1 MAKVKNKKR
10 EDGRLQSKVYIGN
23 VDGKAKYKY
32 VYAQTQKELEKK
44 VLEVKIS
51 LGKGINVS
59 AQNDTFGEWLEQW
72 LKLKK
77 VEISDKKYKSY
88 LYKKSY
94 LKNILNIPVSKI
106 RTQDLQN
113 IILDNMHLS
122 EYTLNQ
128 IKGMCSQIIQL
139 AIDNRVLDYNPA
151 KAVKIPRLNNN
162 IKNLRR
168 ALTEEEQQWIINTP
182 HKAQLPAMI
191 MMFAG
196 LRRGE
201 VIPLLWS
208 DIDLNNGTIQVNKSV
223 ENINGVLK
231 IKNSL
236 KSEAG
241 KRIVY
246 IPDILINYLKPLK
259 PSKGNELV
267 CTSAKGIML
276 TDDSW
281 RSMWDS
287 YLTELNLKYG
297 DFSNYKDFNVPKSKF
312 APVKIPFVI
321 PRFTAHWLRHTFITM
336 LYMAGI
342 DVLTA
347 KEQAG
352 HSDIKTTMSIY
363 THLDNKYKAK
373 TMNKLNDYLNGC
385 QTGVSDV

>member
-106 RTQDLQN
+106 RTQDFQN

-151 KAVKIPRLNNN
+151 KAVKIPRLNKN

-336 LYMAGI
+336 LYMAGV

-363 THLDNKYKAK
+363 THLDNKYKSK

-385 QTGVSDV
+385 QIGVSDV

>member
-94 LKNILNIPVSKI
+94 LKNILNIPITKI
-106 RTQDLQN
+106 RTQDFQN

-151 KAVKIPRLNNN
+151 KAVKIPRLNKN

-336 LYMAGI
+336 LYMAGV

-363 THLDNKYKAK
+363 THLDNKYKSK

-385 QTGVSDV
+385 QIGVSDV

>member
-231 IKNSL
+231 VKKSL

-336 LYMAGI
+336 LYMAGV

-352 HSDIKTTMSIY
+352 HSDIKTTMAIY

-385 QTGVSDV
+385 QIGVSDV

>member
-94 LKNILNIPVSKI
+94 LKNILNIPITKI
-106 RTQDLQN
+106 RTQDFQN

-151 KAVKIPRLNNN
+151 KAVKIPRLNKN

-336 LYMAGI
+336 LYMAGV

-363 THLDNKYKAK
+363 THLDNKYKSK

-385 QTGVSDV
+385 HIGVSDV

>member
-231 IKNSL
+231 VKKSL

-336 LYMAGI
+336 LYMAGV

-352 HSDIKTTMSIY
+352 HSDIKTTMAIY

-385 QTGVSDV
+385 QIGVSNV

>member
-44 VLEVKIS
+44 VLEVKVS

-231 IKNSL
+231 VKKSL

-336 LYMAGI
+336 LYMAGV

-352 HSDIKTTMSIY
+352 HSDIKTTMAIY

-385 QTGVSDV
+385 QIGVSDV

>member
-231 IKNSL
+231 VKKSL

-259 PSKGNELV
+259 PSKSNELV

-336 LYMAGI
+336 LYMAGV

-352 HSDIKTTMSIY
+352 HSDIKTTMAIY

-385 QTGVSDV
+385 QIGVSDV

>member
-139 AIDNRVLDYNPA
+139 AID
-151 KAVKIPRLNNN
+151 
-162 IKNLRR
+162 
-168 ALTEEEQQWIINTP
+168 
-182 HKAQLPAMI
+182 
-191 MMFAG
+191 
-196 LRRGE
+196 
-201 VIPLLWS
+201 LL
-208 DIDLNNGTIQVNKSV
+208 
-223 ENINGVLK
+223 
-231 IKNSL
+231 
-236 KSEAG
+236 
-241 KRIVY
+241 
-246 IPDILINYLKPLK
+246 ILLLF
-259 PSKGNELV
+259 LFFH
-267 CTSAKGIML
+267 L
-276 TDDSW
+276 
-281 RSMWDS
+281 
-287 YLTELNLKYG
+287 
-297 DFSNYKDFNVPKSKF
+297 
-312 APVKIPFVI
+312 FV
-321 PRFTAHWLRHTFITM
+321 F
-336 LYMAGI
+336 
-342 DVLTA
+342 
-347 KEQAG
+347 Q
-352 HSDIKTTMSIY
+352 
-363 THLDNKYKAK
+363 
-373 TMNKLNDYLNGC
+373 
-385 QTGVSDV
+385 

>member
-32 VYAQTQKELEKK
+32 VYAKTQKELEKK
-44 VLEVKIS
+44 ILEVKIS
-51 LGKGINVS
+51 LGKGINIS

-72 LKLKK
+72 LRLKK

>member
-151 KAVKIPRLNNN
+151 KAVKIPRLNKN

-231 IKNSL
+231 VKKSL

-259 PSKGNELV
+259 PSKSNELV

-336 LYMAGI
+336 LYMAGV

-352 HSDIKTTMSIY
+352 HSDIKTTMAIY

-385 QTGVSDV
+385 QIGVSDV

>member
-231 IKNSL
+231 VKKSL

-287 YLTELNLKYG
+287 YLTE
-297 DFSNYKDFNVPKSKF
+297 
-312 APVKIPFVI
+312 
-321 PRFTAHWLRHTFITM
+321 T
-336 LYMAGI
+336 
-342 DVLTA
+342 
-347 KEQAG
+347 
-352 HSDIKTTMSIY
+352 
-363 THLDNKYKAK
+363 
-373 TMNKLNDYLNGC
+373 
-385 QTGVSDV
+385 

>member
-1 MAKVKNKKR
+1 MA
-10 EDGRLQSKVYIGN
+10 G
-23 VDGKAKYKY
+23 
-32 VYAQTQKELEKK
+32 
-44 VLEVKIS
+44 
-51 LGKGINVS
+51 
-59 AQNDTFGEWLEQW
+59 QW

-94 LKNILNIPVSKI
+94 MKNIFNIPIAKI

-139 AIDNRVLDYNPA
+139 AIDNRILDYNPA

-162 IKNLRR
+162 SKNLRR

-223 ENINGVLK
+223 ENVNGVLK

-259 PSKGNELV
+259 PSKSNELV

-297 DFSNYKDFNVPKSKF
+297 DFSNCKDFTIPKSKF

-336 LYMAGI
+336 LYMAGV
-342 DVLTA
+342 DVMTA

-352 HSDIKTTMSIY
+352 HSDIKTTMAIY

-373 TMNKLNDYLNGC
+373 NMDKLNDYLNGC
-385 QTGVSDV
+385 QIGVSGT

>member
-44 VLEVKIS
+44 VLEVKVS

-59 AQNDTFGEWLEQW
+59 AQNDTFGDWLEQW

-231 IKNSL
+231 VKKSL

-336 LYMAGI
+336 LYMAGV

-352 HSDIKTTMSIY
+352 HSDIKTTMAIY

-385 QTGVSDV
+385 QIGVSDV